1 MITRLLYV
9 FAVGILLLGCADP
22 VPKKKTVNTDKE
34 QKPKK
39 NLSVSSGKDNPLEEF
54 DEKNIKER
62 LNVGN
67 GLSVE
72 WIASPF
78 KSNPTLKDGEVCLLS
93 YRLTLP
99 DGKIID
105 GNNRV
110 KLPFIPYLVGYNMQ
124 IAGWDLGLHHL
135 RVGDF
140 AKVIIP
146 AAMAYGSK
154 GINKIVPPNSE
165 VWLYVKV
172 LAKVSP
178 DGDKNGVKYWV
189 FDKGEPTKLDETE
202 DKEIFY
208 HAIASSKSNPNVQNT
223 YRKHLTLSYIPGQ
236 KNVVPGLRGLL
247 KTARPGQ
254 KIFALISPEQA
265 YGSQGYGTLVQPNE
279 AVFYNLTIRSV
290 REL

>member
-1 MITRLLYV
+1 MISRLLYPL
-9 FAVGILLLGCADP
+9 FALMLLIGCTNPAPRKNKVDES
-22 VPKKKTVNTDKE
+22 K
-34 QKPKK
+34 QRIPKK
-39 NLSVSSGKDNPLEEF
+39 NLSVSTDKDNPLEEF
-54 DEKNIKER
+54 DEKNIKQR
-62 LNVGN
+62 LNVEN
-67 GLSVE
+67 GVSVE

-105 GNNRV
+105 GNNRI

-124 IAGWDLGLHHL
+124 IAGWDLGMHHL

-146 AAMAYGSK
+146 AEMAYGSK
-154 GINKIVPPNSE
+154 GIKNIVPSNSE

-189 FDKGEPTKLDETE
+189 FDKGAPTKLDGTE

-208 HAIASSKSNPNVQNT
+208 HAIASTKSNPNVQNT
-223 YRKHLTLSYIPGQ
+223 YRKHLTLSYVPGAR
-236 KNVVPGLRGLL
+236 NVVPGLRSLL
-247 KTARPGQ
+247 KAARPGQ
-254 KIFALISPEQA
+254 KIFALLSSEQA
-265 YGSQGYGTLVQPNE
+265 YGKQGYGALVQPNE
-279 AVFYNLTIRSV
+279 SVFYNLTIRSV

>member
-1 MITRLLYV
+1 MKKRLL
-9 FAVGILLLGCADP
+9 FALLLGFLMIGCADP
-22 VPKKKTVNTDKE
+22 APKNNKVNPTKYRTPKKPLTPSTV
-34 QKPKK
+34 
-39 NLSVSSGKDNPLEEF
+39 KDNPITEF

-62 LNVGN
+62 LNIEN

-146 AAMAYGSK
+146 AEMAYGSK
-154 GINKIVPPNSE
+154 GIKNVVPPNSD

-172 LAKVSP
+172 LAKVAP
-178 DGDKNGVKYWV
+178 DSDKNGVKYWV
-189 FDKGEPTKLDETE
+189 FDKGNPSKLDSSD
-202 DKEIFY
+202 DKEVFY
-208 HAIASSKSNPNVQNT
+208 QAIASTKTNPNVQNT

-236 KNVVPGLRGLL
+236 KNVVSGLRGLL
-247 KTARPGQ
+247 KVARPGQ
-254 KIFALISPEQA
+254 KIFALVSSEQA
-265 YGSQGYGTLVQPNE
+265 YGTQGYGNLVQPNE
-279 AVFYNLTIRSV
+279 AVFYNLTIGSV

>member
-9 FAVGILLLGCADP
+9 FAVGIILLGCADP
-22 VPKKKTVNTDKE
+22 VPKKNTVKTDKE

-39 NLSVSSGKDNPLEEF
+39 NQSVSSGKDNPLEEF

-67 GLSVE
+67 GVSVE

-110 KLPFIPYLVGYNMQ
+110 ELPFIPYLVGYNMQ

-154 GINKIVPPNSE
+154 GINNIVPPNSE